1 MWSIKTGSGT
11 ALRMC
16 LRKFVCC
23 YGRLLCATGKILMAF
38 SSSSPPLSIKL
49 HPHARMICV
58 EIHQHTHILTHSF
71 ILGMVQRN
79 PRCPTISQHTPGE
92 IVLESKSMLLHIE
105 SIRQVHWNNM
115 TFAFCELCGQT
126 SLSRHISCT
135 TSSTCVT
142 PKQTNFYLI
151 LVQIFKIFPRTFSIT
166 KSVFS
171 NPLIL
176 CFLLLLLIDWW
187 LLLLVV
193 KVV

>member
-1 MWSIKTGSGT
+1 MNNHTHVPCS
-11 ALRMC
+11 C
-16 LRKFVCC
+16 
-23 YGRLLCATGKILMAF
+23 GRSKLAREPLCACVCVSLCVVIAGFCAQPAK
-38 SSSSPPLSIKL
+38 SYWHSSSPPLSIKL

-142 PKQTNFYLI
+142 LKQTNFYLI

-166 KSVFS
+166 KCIFQ
-171 NPLIL
+171 PFEK
-176 CFLLLLLIDWW
+176 CFLLLLLID
-187 LLLLVV
+187 
-193 KVV
+193 